1 MKTELKTLLID
12 VCFWIISI
20 CIIFFFFILLLYSHN
35 TIDNPLKEAWSLTI
49 GILSALTTIGA
60 AIIAAYLFNDWKVQ
74 HNKSM
79 EVQLALIMIEKFE
92 FFDEQI
98 SMLYGQ
104 IATPYDL
111 KDLKHLENAVND
123 FKENKQKKLLE
134 IRISFLKASASI
146 ENFYSFSGDNE
157 EVKIQL
163 KIAKSEFRKF
173 SNTCL
178 NMNNDASYNTI
189 ATNFMFAFRELI
201 PLINFI
207 EENYI
212 QIAIKKLRAD

>member
-20 CIIFFFFILLLYSHN
+20 CIIFFFFTLLLYSHN

-74 HNKSM
+74 HNKSI

-111 KDLKHLENAVND
+111 NDLKHLENAVND
-123 FKENKQKKLLE
+123 FKEHKQKKLLE

-163 KIAKSEFRKF
+163 KIAKSEFRRF

-178 NMNNDASYNTI
+178 NMNNDASYNVI
-189 ATNFMFAFRELI
+189 ANNFMFAFKKLI
-201 PLINFI
+201 PLIEFI

-212 QIAIKKLRAD
+212 QVAIKKLRAE

>member
-92 FFDEQI
+92 LFDEQI

-111 KDLKHLENAVND
+111 EDLKHLENAVND
-123 FKENKQKKLLE
+123 FKEHKQRKLLE

-146 ENFYSFSGDNE
+146 ENFYSFFGDNE

-163 KIAKSEFRKF
+163 KIAKSQFRKF

-178 NMNNDASYNTI
+178 NMNNNDSYNII

-201 PLINFI
+201 PFINYI

-212 QIAIKKLRAD
+212 QVAIKNLRA

>member
-20 CIIFFFFILLLYSHN
+20 CIIFFFFVLLIYSHN
-35 TIDNPLKEAWSLTI
+35 LIDNPLKEAFSLTLGLI
-49 GILSALTTIGA
+49 SALSTIGA

-92 FFDEQI
+92 LFDEQI
-98 SMLYGQ
+98 SLLYGQ
-104 IATPYDL
+104 IAIPYDHR
-111 KDLKHLENAVND
+111 DQRHLELAVND
-123 FKENKQKKLLE
+123 FKEYKQNKLLE

-146 ENFYSFSGDNE
+146 ENFYSFSGDDE
-157 EVKIQL
+157 EVKYQL
-163 KIAKSEFRKF
+163 KMAKSAFKKF
-173 SNTCL
+173 SDACL
-178 NMNNDASYNTI
+178 NIDNDSSYTEVANR
-189 ATNFMFAFRELI
+189 FVFAFSELI
-201 PLINFI
+201 PVINYI

-212 QIAIKKLRAD
+212 QVAIKNLRA